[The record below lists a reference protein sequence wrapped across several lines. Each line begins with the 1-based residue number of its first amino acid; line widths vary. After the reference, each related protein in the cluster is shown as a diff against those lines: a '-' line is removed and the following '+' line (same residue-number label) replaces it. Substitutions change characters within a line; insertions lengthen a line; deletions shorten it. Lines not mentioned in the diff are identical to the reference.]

1 MDDSCAEFVQRY
13 LCGLL
18 VPLTFGID
26 PKEKVELSHSHAT
39 LCFVD
44 SEPSYVT
51 PYYTQGIDYI
61 SHLRPVQRQ
70 AAEPILS

>member
-1 MDDSCAEFVQRY
+1 MREGMRSSCNRY

-26 PKEKVELSHSHAT
+26 PKEKVELSHAT